1 MFHSCAQTPN
11 DNHVKTGTYGPV
23 FTWLGRRGSNPR
35 MHGPKPCA
43 LPLGDAPLLAKV
55 VYHNMTT
62 GVTWIDGG
70 SGNGYYKLYE
80 TGIAK
85 HFLV

>member
-1 MFHSCAQTPN
+1 
-11 DNHVKTGTYGPV
+11 
-23 FTWLGRRGSNPR
+23 
-35 MHGPKPCA
+35 
-43 LPLGDAPLLAKV
+43 
-55 VYHNMTT
+55 MTT

-85 HFLV
+85 HFLL